1 MRTSSSSFLCVLTH
15 SQLVSPLLGISYS
28 ISQSVD
34 DLESLLKQLNIP
46 HVHLLGHSFG
56 GNVAF
61 EYCRRFPNR
70 VTTLILANTS
80 TNMRKCL
87 EEYNRLE
94 KKNPLLFWETH
105 ACRQVPMPGLLLDA
119 MKHGG
124 VKQQCWRGMDAV
136 VDYVAE
142 PLSPAPPTLLV
153 SGKYDFGAAAAEN
166 WHDILPTIENDV
178 VLMNSAHY
186 PHLEADA
193 NVFGEVISEFMK
205 QHDHD

>member
-1 MRTSSSSFLCVLTH
+1 MLNFQFTPASCRAHSNRTSL
-15 SQLVSPLLGISYS
+15 SYS

-34 DLESLLKQLNIP
+34 DLESLLQQLAIP

-56 GNVAF
+56 GNVAY

-70 VTTLILANTS
+70 VRTLILANTS

-94 KKNPLLFWETH
+94 KNNPLFWETH

-124 VKQQCWRGMDAV
+124 RVWSGMEVV

-142 PLSPAPPTLLV
+142 PLPQASQRPTLLL
-153 SGKYDFGAAAAEN
+153 SGKYDFGAAVAAN
-166 WHDILPTIENDV
+166 WHDVLPTIENDV
-178 VLMNSAHY
+178 VLVNSAHY
-186 PHLEADA
+186 PHLERDA
-193 NVFGEVISEFMK
+193 RVFGEIVSEFMK
-205 QHDHD
+205 QHDDESD